1 MLFCFKNAMSFF
13 TSKLA
18 MLSEVVVRF
27 LYLLEL
33 ISCWQHRSLSQCY
46 EGLSRSSRAKHP
58 ATRRHFVSSVLCMTV
73 LPIPLWISMCCCFI
87 PARPSDP
94 LRYVPL
100 SRIAAALFLCYP
112 MGVSYFF
119 CTIVIPLQA
128 LTRASLLLSAFEFCM
143 WMLG

>member
-1 MLFCFKNAMSFF
+1 MLLCFENAMSFF
-13 TSKLA
+13 TSKLD

-46 EGLSRSSRAKHP
+46 EGLSRLSRANHP

-73 LPIPLWISMCCCFI
+73 LPIPFWISMCCCFI
-87 PARPSDP
+87 PARPRDF
-94 LRYVPL
+94 LCYVPL
-100 SRIAAALFLCYP
+100 LHVAPALLFCCP
-112 MGVSYFF
+112 TGASYFF
-119 CTIVIPLQA
+119 CTAVIPLQV
-128 LTRASLLLSAFEFCM
+128 LTRASLLLFASEV